1 MKERIGGVMVC
12 VSTAGRSIR
21 STLRVRVVTYSVQL
35 HPGVVML
42 MVVINHMCLPHL
54 LLYKSTDTTAHPL
67 VGGCLLRMYTSQNG
81 TDQHTEEEESITEH
95 IPRGIKGH
103 AG

>member
-42 MVVINHMCLPHL
+42 MVVIDHMRVLPHL
-54 LLYKSTDTTAHPL
+54 IYKIYKSPHTHTTAHPL
-67 VGGCLLRMYTSQNG
+67 LFVTYVYV
-81 TDQHTEEEESITEH
+81 TE
-95 IPRGIKGH
+95 
-103 AG
+103 

>member
-35 HPGVVML
+35 HPGVVVL
-42 MVVINHMCLPHL
+42 MVVINHMRVLPHL
-54 LLYKSTDTTAHPL
+54 QLCKSPHTTAHPL
-67 VGGCLLRMYTSQNG
+67 VGGCLLRMCIRHRMEPTNEYKRRALLNTF
-81 TDQHTEEEESITEH
+81 HVE
-95 IPRGIKGH
+95 
-103 AG
+103 

>member
-54 LLYKSTDTTAHPL
+54 LLYKSTHTTAHPL
-67 VGGCLLRMYTSQNG
+67 VGGCCLLRMCIRHRMEPNEYKRRALLNTF
-81 TDQHTEEEESITEH
+81 HVE
-95 IPRGIKGH
+95 
-103 AG
+103 